1 MQKLS
6 ARKWFLAESCAVFS
20 CDVAENKNLREKTVC
35 KKSFDRGE
43 TLEGLSGNL
52 LRNFWRSDAGSRL
65 GSFLDSRQREGAVI
79 FPEDVYRALRLTPL
93 ESVRVVIV
101 GQDPYPTAG
110 HAMGLAF
117 ALNPDVRPLAR
128 SLRNIFKELG
138 EEFSRPEPVCGD
150 LTGWARQGVL
160 LINSVLTVEEGQAG
174 AHAGKGWEIF
184 TDSLIRAVAGRKRP
198 CAFLLWGAA
207 AQKKEEMIAASGGRN
222 HLVLKANHPSPL
234 SARRPPV
241 PFFGCGHFSKVNEWL
256 KEQGETP
263 IDWFDIPQGKGAGC
277 LF

>member
-1 MQKLS
+1 LAQSGELYES
-6 ARKWFLAESCAVFS
+6 NAR
-20 CDVAENKNLREKTVC
+20 ENKNLREDQVHNGN
-35 KKSFDRGE
+35 FDRGE
-43 TLEGLSGNL
+43 TVEGLAGDL
-52 LRNFWRSDAGSRL
+52 LRDFWRSEDGLRL
-65 GSFLDSRQREGAVI
+65 GSFLDSRRSDGAVI
-79 FPEDVYRALRLTPL
+79 FPADPYRALRLTPI

-117 ALNPDVRPLAR
+117 ALNPEVRPLAR
-128 SLRNIFKELG
+128 SLRNIFRELG
-138 EEFSRPEPVCGD
+138 EEFSRPEPSCGD

-160 LINSVLTVEEGQAG
+160 LINTVLTVEEGQAG
-174 AHAGKGWEIF
+174 SHAGKGWEVF
-184 TDSLIRAVAGRKRP
+184 SDSLIRAVAGRDRP

-207 AQKKEEMIAASGGRN
+207 AQKKEEMITALGGRM

-241 PFFGCGHFSKVNEWL
+241 PFFGCGHFRKVNEWL
-256 KEQGETP
+256 KEHGENP
-263 IDWFDIPQGKGAGC
+263 IDWFDIPEADGQPR